1 MMLRQPHSGVSVSP
15 GLINPQRWE
24 RLKAV
29 FADAMELQTT
39 SERAAF
45 VRDACADDT
54 TLCVEAES
62 MLSQAEGFLQEG
74 EDPFEQCADT
84 AATTLR
90 RDGDPSQIGKRI
102 GAYQIV
108 QEIGRG
114 GMGTVYLAE
123 RADGQFQKQVAIK
136 LLKRGTDTDEVLYR
150 FQRERE
156 ILARLEH
163 PNITRLLDA
172 GTDEGLPYFI
182 MELAMGEPI
191 AAYAAKRKLALVDRI
206 GLILTVCDAIEH
218 AHAQGVVHRDLKPT
232 NILVTAD
239 GAVKVLDFGIAK
251 IAPKAGERE
260 LTSLPERRFTPSWA
274 SPEQTAG
281 EPGTVLSDIYSL
293 GLLLYH
299 CVGCPPQPFLEKTGA
314 MAESLAV
321 SDATLLEKHNKR
333 HLERAISRATR
344 LRPSERYQTVRSF
357 AADLKAICENLRDHP
372 GKFRRKIA
380 FAVLAAG
387 IGVAFLIGGVATY
400 RRSSANLRAGS
411 VAPEHAVIQSIAVLP
426 FQPFSPGAENEL
438 LGLGMADAIIGRMSK
453 IEKVRVLPTASIAK
467 YSGKAVNLN
476 EVGHLLGVDALLTG
490 TVQRLDDR
498 IRVSIQLVRVA
509 DGRTV
514 FSSTFDDKFGDV
526 FSIEDAISDGAAKT
540 LVRELTSKEQTQ
552 LSKHD
557 TSIAAAYDDYL
568 VGLSLWSRRSRPDLE
583 KAIRYFQKAIDED
596 PHYALAYAL
605 MADCL
610 TLEARNGFAEF
621 TPTLVRAEA
630 AANRA
635 IALDETL
642 AEAHVAR
649 AGVFELKSDQ
659 VSNAAALERALQLN
673 PNLAVAHLRYGSL
686 LCTLGFL
693 SQGLEHLRLAQILDP
708 LSAVTNRALSR
719 ALAFAREF
727 PDSLRYAITAG
738 DLDENDLSTQS
749 NLAFAYLVNGDNM
762 NAVAHFKRAEKLTI
776 AKDNT
781 MAPWTAIALIYAARA
796 EEAEAMMPEIERAA
810 AEHRVDLEAMA
821 VLSFMRGKK
830 DLAFKYFATVL
841 QNPRADDTSLRFAPI
856 FDPLRG
862 DNRFME
868 LIRQYRPQLLPK

>member
-1 MMLRQPHSGVSVSP
+1 ML
-15 GLINPQRWE
+15 NPQRWE

-29 FADAMELQTT
+29 FADAMERQTT
-39 SERAAF
+39 SERTAF

-54 TLCVEAES
+54 ALRVEAES
-62 MLSQAEGFLQEG
+62 MLAQAEVSLQEA
-74 EDPFEQCADT
+74 EDPFEQCVDT

-102 GAYQIV
+102 GAYKIV

-114 GMGTVYLAE
+114 GMGTVFLAE

-172 GTDEGLPYFI
+172 GTTDDGLPYFV

-191 AAYAAKRKLALVDRI
+191 AAYAAKRNLALVDRI

-218 AHAQGVVHRDLKPT
+218 AHAHGVVHRDLKPT

-251 IAPKAGERE
+251 IAAKANEQE
-260 LTSLPERRFTPSWA
+260 LTSLPEQRFTPNWA

-299 CVGCPPQPFLEKTGA
+299 CVGRAPLPFPEKTGA
-314 MAESLAV
+314 IPESLAV
-321 SDATLLEKHNKR
+321 LDGTPLEKRSKR
-333 HLERAISRATR
+333 NLERAISRATR
-344 LRPSERYQTVRSF
+344 LRPSERYQTVRLF
-357 AADLKAICENLRDHP
+357 AADLKAVCENLRGHP
-372 GKFRRKIA
+372 GRSHSKIV
-380 FAVLAAG
+380 FAVLAASISLALVMGG
-387 IGVAFLIGGVATY
+387 IATY
-400 RRSSANLRAGS
+400 RRSLARMRAGS
-411 VAPEHAVIQSIAVLP
+411 MAPESAVIQSIAVLP
-426 FQPFSPGAENEL
+426 FQPFSAGAENEL
-438 LGLGMADAIIGRMSK
+438 LGLGMADAIIGRMSR

-467 YSGKAVNLN
+467 YSGKTINLN

-526 FSIEDAISDGAAKT
+526 FSIEDAISDGAART

-557 TSIAAAYDDYL
+557 TSIASAYDDYL

-583 KAIRYFQKAIDED
+583 KAIRYFQKAIDQD

-610 TLEARNGFAEF
+610 TLEAKNGFAEVA
-621 TPTLVRAEA
+621 PTLVRAELA
-630 AANRA
+630 ADRA

-649 AGVFELKSDQ
+649 AGVFDLKSDQ
-659 VSNAAALERALQLN
+659 VANAAALERALQLN
-673 PNLAVAHLRYGSL
+673 PNLAVAHLRYGTL
-686 LCTLGFL
+686 LCSLGFL

-708 LSAVTNRALSR
+708 LSAVANRALSR
-719 ALAFAREF
+719 ALAFARQF
-727 PDSLRYAITAG
+727 PESLRYAITAG
-738 DLDENDLSTQS
+738 DLDESDLSTQS
-749 NLAFAYLVNGDNM
+749 NLAFAYLINGDYTS
-762 NAVAHFKRAEKLTI
+762 AVAHFRRAEELRMPGE
-776 AKDNT
+776 NT
-781 MAPWTAIALIYAARA
+781 LAPWTAIALVYAGRP
-796 EEAEAMMPEIERAA
+796 EEAQAMMPEIERAA
-810 AEHRVDLEAMA
+810 TENRVDFEAMA
-821 VLSFMRGKK
+821 VLSFMRGNK

-841 QNPRADDTSLRFAPI
+841 QNSRADDTSLRFAPI

-862 DNRFME
+862 DNRFIE
-868 LIRQYRPQLLPK
+868 LVRQYRPQLLPK